1 MKRIEAFIQSDK
13 QQEVVEALSKL
24 KIGGLTV
31 IQCLGRG
38 AGERPRI
45 GGEQGGAIP
54 YNTIDIIVTYV
65 DDPIVDEVMTAIS
78 SAAYT
83 GTKGDGKIFVSTVD
97 DGMDICTKEKGTK
110 SL

>member
-13 QQEVVEALSKL
+13 QQDVVDALSKL

-31 IQCLGRG
+31 TQSLGKG

-45 GGEQGGAIP
+45 GGEKGDAIP
-54 YNTIDIIVTYV
+54 YNAIDIILTYV
-65 DDPIVDEVMTAIS
+65 DDSQVDEVMTVIS
-78 SAAYT
+78 DAAYT
-83 GTKGDGKIFVSTVD
+83 GAKGDGKIFVSTVD

>member
-13 QQEVVEALSKL
+13 QQEVVDALSKL

-31 IQCLGRG
+31 TQSLGRG
-38 AGERPRI
+38 AGERPKI
-45 GGEQGGAIP
+45 GGEKGEAIP
-54 YNTIDIIVTYV
+54 YNAIDIILTYV
-65 DDPIVDEVMTAIS
+65 DDSLVDEVMTTIA

-83 GTKGDGKIFVSTVD
+83 GNKGDGKVFVSNVD
-97 DGMDICTKEKGTK
+97 DGMDIYTKEKGTK

>member
-13 QQEVVEALSKL
+13 QQVVVDALSKL

-31 IQCLGRG
+31 TQSLGRG

-45 GGEQGGAIP
+45 GGEKGDSIP
-54 YNTIDIIVTYV
+54 YNAIDIIVTYV
-65 DDPIVDEVMTAIS
+65 DDSQVDEVMTAIS
-78 SAAYT
+78 SAAHT
-83 GTKGDGKIFVSTVD
+83 GAKGDGKIFVSNVD
-97 DGMDICTKEKGTK
+97 DGIDICTKEKGTK